1 MAVGG
6 EIMRISASDVDE
18 GANQRIQYDLAAVRI
33 KEDLEYFKWDWQT
46 GIVSL
51 NQKLDKPVNYVFE
64 LKATATDGG
73 TPPMDATID
82 VTIEVKESFNKRPE
96 FQEGPKFGTIELG
109 ETYSDYST
117 PVAKYTAKSNIPGD
131 PTVYFE
137 LVTGRTEQTNKGN
150 TFRAQP
156 DLHDDLAVQIY
167 LAKPLEYEKVSEYT
181 LTLQVKN
188 SPNLVSEALLT
199 VKVKDENNLAP
210 VFTNVES
217 GTVLEHEP
225 AGTIVMQVS
234 AVDNDGTFPNNQ
246 VKYSISRR
254 NPRDVISMFSIDP
267 DTGVITSNAEFDR
280 EERAVYA
287 LIVDAKDGNASALL
301 QNGQPNVTPQKFRI
315 AIADK
320 NDNPPYFPQQLYT
333 AEVPEDQDIGSKV
346 IEVRAEDKDED
357 ASFTVYSIR
366 DGNAGMA
373 FSIER
378 TTGFIRVAKQLDYE
392 MIKHYTLTVDAFDGQ
407 FSNQTT
413 VEISIKNVN
422 DMKPQFKR
430 EKYQVEQEEEMI
442 PAYPIVSVTA
452 IDPDIADESVDQNM
466 TYYLDGTSATS
477 SHFKID
483 PKTGDV
489 RIVKAL
495 DRDLPNGYTP
505 WRVYIYAKDENG
517 GPTGI
522 ENYVELEVNLIDKN
536 DNAPYLDM
544 PGGLV
549 LYENQPAR
557 DVGVLQASDYDT
569 EENGPPFRFSL
580 DGDADHDIKQW
591 FEVNQVGNGSY
602 VLRALVTFDRQVPS
616 PLVWSFLGINLS
628 FAISGMRMGPGHC
641 LRVLKVLLC
650 LQGREEEI
658 RHSYQDLRSQ
668 EPLRH

>member
-1 MAVGG
+1 MIVGQ

-18 GANQRIQYDLAAVRI
+18 GANQRIQYDLTTVRI
-33 KEDLEYFKWDWQT
+33 KEDLEYFKWDYQT
-46 GIVSL
+46 GVVSL

-73 TPPMDATID
+73 TPPMAATID

-96 FQEGPKFGTIELG
+96 FQTGPGWGIELS

-117 PVAKYTAKSNIPGD
+117 PVAKYTAKSNIPND
-131 PTVYFE
+131 PTVFFL

-156 DLHDDLAVQIY
+156 DPHDSNAVQIF

-188 SPNLVSEALLT
+188 SPDLVSEALLT
-199 VKVKDENNLAP
+199 VKVKDENNQAP

-234 AVDNDGTFPNNQ
+234 AVDADGTFPNNQ

-254 NPRDVISMFSIDP
+254 NPRDVINMFSIDP
-267 DTGVITSNAEFDR
+267 DTGVITTNSEFDR

-287 LIVDAKDGNASALL
+287 LIIDAKDGNASALL

-333 AEVPEDQDIGSKV
+333 AEVPEDQDVGSKV

-357 ASFTVYSIR
+357 ASFTVYRIIN
-366 DGNAGMA
+366 GNVGQA
-373 FSIER
+373 FDIER
-378 TTGFIRVAKQLDYE
+378 ATGFIRVAKQLDYE
-392 MIKHYTLTVDAFDGQ
+392 TIKHYSLTVDAYDGQ

-430 EKYQVEQEEEMI
+430 DKYQVEQEEETI
-442 PAYPIVSVTA
+442 PSYPIVSVTA
-452 IDPDIADESVDQNM
+452 IDPDIADESLDQNM
-466 TYYLDGTSATS
+466 TYYLDETSFTS
-477 SHFKID
+477 SHFKVD
-483 PKTGDV
+483 RKTGDV

-495 DRDLPNGYTP
+495 DRDRPDGFPT

-557 DVGVLQASDYDT
+557 DVGVLEASDYDT
-569 EENGPPFRFSL
+569 EENGPPFRFRL

-591 FEVNQVGNGSY
+591 FEVNEVGNGSF
-602 VLRALVTFDRQVPS
+602 VLRALVTFDR
-616 PLVWSFLGINLS
+616 
-628 FAISGMRMGPGHC
+628 
-641 LRVLKVLLC
+641 
-650 LQGREEEI
+650 
-658 RHSYQDLRSQ
+658 
-668 EPLRH
+668 